1 MNRIKS
7 MGLLVSI
14 LLLLGSCSKEDV
26 MNESSQVI
34 NHEVNI
40 SFFEKSIEDL
50 STVSDYSSARLHSTR
65 ADKATSL
72 PACHRFSELEVALI
86 PFESENDSGYV
97 MRQDSLDE
105 NFGKVSF
112 DIPAGSYHMVAIAAK
127 TEMPFTDRI
136 SIKSI
141 SEARFANNK
150 VTDMVYAYKDIVV
163 SSEQS
168 NQSFDASLTR
178 GVSAFV
184 LSSTIYTPVNI
195 ASETIE
201 LTGGCGVVF
210 NPSTGK
216 CKSEETVVYNV
227 STNSPKYQFYKL
239 FFTVYTLLTDDNV
252 ENIHA
257 KSQAKDKNG
266 KVIKEC
272 NFTDVH
278 LVKGKQTCY
287 EGNFFDNT
295 SSSSFTVSGASL
307 DDSGFS
313 KHF

>member
-65 ADKATSL
+65 ADKATTL

-86 PFESENDSGYV
+86 PIESENDSGYV
-97 MRQDSLDE
+97 IRQDSLDE

-150 VTDMVYAYKDIVV
+150 VTDMVYAYKDIIV

-184 LSSTIYTPVNI
+184 LSSTINTPVNV

-216 CKSEETVVYNV
+216 CKSEQTVVYNV
-227 STNSPKYQFYKL
+227 STNSPKYKFYRL
-239 FFTVYTLLTDDNV
+239 FFTVYTLLTDDDV

-295 SSSSFTVSGASL
+295 TSSSFTVSGASL

>member
-50 STVSDYSSARLHSTR
+50 STVSDYSSSRLHSTR

-86 PFESENDSGYV
+86 PIESENDSGYV
-97 MRQDSLDE
+97 IRQDSLDE

-272 NFTDVH
+272 YFTDVH

>member
-86 PFESENDSGYV
+86 PIESENDSGYV
-97 MRQDSLDE
+97 IRQDSLDE

-184 LSSTIYTPVNI
+184 LSSTINTPVNI

-227 STNSPKYQFYKL
+227 STNSPKYKFYRL
-239 FFTVYTLLTDDNV
+239 FFTVYTLLTDDDV

-295 SSSSFTVSGASL
+295 ISSSFTVSGASL

>member
-86 PFESENDSGYV
+86 PIESENDSGYV
-97 MRQDSLDE
+97 IRQDSLDE

-150 VTDMVYAYKDIVV
+150 VTDMVYAYKDIIV

-184 LSSTIYTPVNI
+184 LSSTINTPVNV

-216 CKSEETVVYNV
+216 CKSEQTVVYNV
-227 STNSPKYQFYKL
+227 STNSPKYKFYRL
-239 FFTVYTLLTDDNV
+239 FFTVYTLLTDDDV

-287 EGNFFDNT
+287 EGNFFDNA

>member
-40 SFFEKSIEDL
+40 SFFEKSIEDI

-178 GVSAFV
+178 GVSAFK
-184 LSSTIYTPVNI
+184 LFSSIKTPVNV

-216 CKSEETVVYNV
+216 CKSEETVSYSVILPQKSKFYNV
-227 STNSPKYQFYKL
+227 
-239 FFTVYTLLTDDNV
+239 FFTVYTLLTDDDV

>member
-86 PFESENDSGYV
+86 PIESENDSGYV
-97 MRQDSLDE
+97 IRQDSLDE

-184 LSSTIYTPVNI
+184 LASTINTPVNV

-216 CKSEETVVYNV
+216 GKSEETVVYNV
-227 STNSPKYQFYKL
+227 STNSPKYKFYRL

-287 EGNFFDNT
+287 EGNFCDNA
-295 SSSSFTVSGASL
+295 SSSSFTVSNASL

>member
-50 STVSDYSSARLHSTR
+50 SIVSDYSSARLHSTR

-86 PFESENDSGYV
+86 PIESENDSGYV
-97 MRQDSLDE
+97 IRQDSLDE

-150 VTDMVYAYKDIVV
+150 VTDMVYAYKDIIV
-163 SSEQS
+163 SSEKS

-184 LSSTIYTPVNI
+184 LSSTINTPVNV

-227 STNSPKYQFYKL
+227 SLNSPKYKFYRL
-239 FFTVYTLLTDDNV
+239 FFTVYTLLTDDDV

-295 SSSSFTVSGASL
+295 SSSSFTVSNASL

>member
-50 STVSDYSSARLHSTR
+50 STVSDYSSARLYSTR

-86 PFESENDSGYV
+86 PIESENDSGYV
-97 MRQDSLDE
+97 IRQDSLDE

-150 VTDMVYAYKDIVV
+150 VTDMVYAYKDIIV

-184 LSSTIYTPVNI
+184 LSSTINTPVNV

-216 CKSEETVVYNV
+216 CKSEQTVVYNV
-227 STNSPKYQFYKL
+227 STNSPKYKFYRL
-239 FFTVYTLLTDDNV
+239 FFTVYTLLTDDDV

-287 EGNFFDNT
+287 EGNFFDNA
-295 SSSSFTVSGASL
+295 SSSSFTVSNASL

>member
-50 STVSDYSSARLHSTR
+50 STVSDYSSARLYSTR

-86 PFESENDSGYV
+86 PIESENDSGYV
-97 MRQDSLDE
+97 IRQDSLDE

-150 VTDMVYAYKDIVV
+150 VTDMVYAFKDIIV
-163 SSEQS
+163 SSEKS

-227 STNSPKYQFYKL
+227 STNSPKYQFYRL
-239 FFTVYTLLTDDNV
+239 FFTVYTLLTDDDV

>member
-86 PFESENDSGYV
+86 PIESENDSGYV
-97 MRQDSLDE
+97 IRQDSLDE

-150 VTDMVYAYKDIVV
+150 VTDMVYAYKDIIV
-163 SSEQS
+163 SSEKS

-227 STNSPKYQFYKL
+227 STNSPKYQFYRL
-239 FFTVYTLLTDDNV
+239 FFTVYTLLSDDNV

-287 EGNFFDNT
+287 EGNFFNNT

>member
-86 PFESENDSGYV
+86 PIESENDSGYV
-97 MRQDSLDE
+97 IRQDSLDE

-184 LSSTIYTPVNI
+184 LSSTINTPVNV

-227 STNSPKYQFYKL
+227 STNSPKYKFYRL

-257 KSQAKDKNG
+257 KSQAKDKNS

>member
-97 MRQDSLDE
+97 IRQDSLDE

-184 LSSTIYTPVNI
+184 LSSTINTPVNI

-216 CKSEETVVYNV
+216 CKSEQTVVYNV
-227 STNSPKYQFYKL
+227 STNSPKYKFYRL
-239 FFTVYTLLTDDNV
+239 FFTVYTLLTDDDV

>member
-86 PFESENDSGYV
+86 PIESENDSGYV
-97 MRQDSLDE
+97 IRQDSLDE

-163 SSEQS
+163 SSEKS

-184 LSSTIYTPVNI
+184 LSSTINTPVNV

-227 STNSPKYQFYKL
+227 SLNSPKYKFYRL
-239 FFTVYTLLTDDNV
+239 FFTVYTLLTDDDV

>member
-72 PACHRFSELEVALI
+72 LACHRFSELEVALI
-86 PFESENDSGYV
+86 PIESENDSGYV
-97 MRQDSLDE
+97 IRQDSLDE

-150 VTDMVYAYKDIVV
+150 VTDMVYAYKDIIV
-163 SSEQS
+163 SSEKS

-184 LSSTIYTPVNI
+184 LSSTINTPVNV

-227 STNSPKYQFYKL
+227 SLNSPKYKFYRL
-239 FFTVYTLLTDDNV
+239 FFTVYTLLTDDDV

-295 SSSSFTVSGASL
+295 SSSSFTVSNASL

>member
-86 PFESENDSGYV
+86 PIESENDSGYV
-97 MRQDSLDE
+97 IRQDSLDE

-150 VTDMVYAYKDIVV
+150 VTDMVYAYKDIIV
-163 SSEQS
+163 SSEKS

-227 STNSPKYQFYKL
+227 STNSPKYQFYRL

>member
-1 MNRIKS
+1 
-7 MGLLVSI
+7 
-14 LLLLGSCSKEDV
+14 

-86 PFESENDSGYV
+86 PIESENDSGYV
-97 MRQDSLDE
+97 IRQDSLDE

-184 LSSTIYTPVNI
+184 LSSTINTPVNI

-227 STNSPKYQFYKL
+227 STNSPKYKFYRL
-239 FFTVYTLLTDDNV
+239 FFTVYTLLTDDDV

>member
-86 PFESENDSGYV
+86 PIESENDSGYV
-97 MRQDSLDE
+97 IRQDSLDE

>member
-86 PFESENDSGYV
+86 PIESENDSGYV
-97 MRQDSLDE
+97 IRQDSLDE

-150 VTDMVYAYKDIVV
+150 VTDMVYAYKDIIV

-184 LSSTIYTPVNI
+184 LSSTINTPVNV

-227 STNSPKYQFYKL
+227 STNSPKYKFYRL

-295 SSSSFTVSGASL
+295 SSSSFTVSNASL

>member
-14 LLLLGSCSKEDV
+14 LLLLGSCSKEGV

-86 PFESENDSGYV
+86 PIESENDSGYV
-97 MRQDSLDE
+97 IRQDSLDE

-150 VTDMVYAYKDIVV
+150 VTDMVYAYKDIIV
-163 SSEQS
+163 SSEKS

-184 LSSTIYTPVNI
+184 LSSTINTPVNI

-227 STNSPKYQFYKL
+227 STNSPKYKFYRL

-295 SSSSFTVSGASL
+295 SSSSFTVSNASL

>member
-86 PFESENDSGYV
+86 PIESENDSGYV
-97 MRQDSLDE
+97 IRQDSLDE

-150 VTDMVYAYKDIVV
+150 VTDMVYAYKDIIV
-163 SSEQS
+163 SSEKS

-184 LSSTIYTPVNI
+184 LSSTINTPVNV

-227 STNSPKYQFYKL
+227 STNSPKYKFYRL
-239 FFTVYTLLTDDNV
+239 FFTVYTLLTDDDV

-295 SSSSFTVSGASL
+295 SSSSFTVSNASL

>member
-86 PFESENDSGYV
+86 PIESENDSGYV
-97 MRQDSLDE
+97 IRQDSLDE

-184 LSSTIYTPVNI
+184 LSSTINTPVNV

-227 STNSPKYQFYKL
+227 STNSPKYKFYRL

>member
-72 PACHRFSELEVALI
+72 SACHRFSELEVALI
-86 PFESENDSGYV
+86 PIESENDSGYV
-97 MRQDSLDE
+97 IRQDSLDE

-184 LSSTIYTPVNI
+184 LSSTINTPVNI

-227 STNSPKYQFYKL
+227 SLNSPKYKFYRL
-239 FFTVYTLLTDDNV
+239 FFTVYTLLTDDDV

-295 SSSSFTVSGASL
+295 SSSSFTVSNASL

>member
-86 PFESENDSGYV
+86 PIESENDSGYV
-97 MRQDSLDE
+97 IRQDSLDE

-150 VTDMVYAYKDIVV
+150 VTDMVYAYKDIIV
-163 SSEQS
+163 SSEKS

-184 LSSTIYTPVNI
+184 LSSTINTPVNI

-239 FFTVYTLLTDDNV
+239 FFTVYTLLTDDDV

-295 SSSSFTVSGASL
+295 SSSSFTVSNASL

>member
-97 MRQDSLDE
+97 IRQDSLDE

-184 LSSTIYTPVNI
+184 LSSTINTPVNV

-216 CKSEETVVYNV
+216 CKSEQTVVYNV
-227 STNSPKYQFYKL
+227 STNSPKYKFYRL
-239 FFTVYTLLTDDNV
+239 FFTVYTLLTDDDV

-287 EGNFFDNT
+287 EGNFFDNA

>member
-1 MNRIKS
+1 M
-7 MGLLVSI
+7 
-14 LLLLGSCSKEDV
+14 
-26 MNESSQVI
+26 
-34 NHEVNI
+34 NI

-86 PFESENDSGYV
+86 PIESENDSGYV
-97 MRQDSLDE
+97 IRQDSLDE

-150 VTDMVYAYKDIVV
+150 VTDMVYAYKDIIV
-163 SSEQS
+163 SSEKS

-184 LSSTIYTPVNI
+184 LSSTINTPVNV

-227 STNSPKYQFYKL
+227 SLNSPKYKFYRL
-239 FFTVYTLLTDDNV
+239 FFTVYTLLTDDDV

-295 SSSSFTVSGASL
+295 SSSSFTVSNASL

>member
-1 MNRIKS
+1 MFIRI
-7 MGLLVSI
+7 G
-14 LLLLGSCSKEDV
+14 
-26 MNESSQVI
+26 
-34 NHEVNI
+34 I

-86 PFESENDSGYV
+86 PIESENDSGYV
-97 MRQDSLDE
+97 IRQDSLDE

-184 LSSTIYTPVNI
+184 LSSTINTPVNV

-227 STNSPKYQFYKL
+227 STNSPKYKFYRL

>member
-40 SFFEKSIEDL
+40 SFFEKSIEDF

-86 PFESENDSGYV
+86 PIESENDSGYV
-97 MRQDSLDE
+97 IRQDSLDE

-150 VTDMVYAYKDIVV
+150 VTDMVYAYKDIIV
-163 SSEQS
+163 SSEKS

-184 LSSTIYTPVNI
+184 LSSTINTPVNI

-239 FFTVYTLLTDDNV
+239 FFTVYTLLTDDDV

>member
-40 SFFEKSIEDL
+40 SFFEKSIEDF

-86 PFESENDSGYV
+86 PIESENDSGYV
-97 MRQDSLDE
+97 IRQDSLDE

-112 DIPAGSYHMVAIAAK
+112 DVPAGSYHMVAIAAK

-150 VTDMVYAYKDIVV
+150 VTDMVYAYKDIIV
-163 SSEQS
+163 SSEKS

-184 LSSTIYTPVNI
+184 LSSTINTPVNI

-239 FFTVYTLLTDDNV
+239 FFTVYTLLTDDDV

>member
-65 ADKATSL
+65 ADKATTL

-86 PFESENDSGYV
+86 PIESENDSGYV
-97 MRQDSLDE
+97 IRQDSLDE

-184 LSSTIYTPVNI
+184 LSSTINTPVNI

-227 STNSPKYQFYKL
+227 SLNSPKYKFYRL
-239 FFTVYTLLTDDNV
+239 FFTVYTLLTDDDV

>member
-40 SFFEKSIEDL
+40 SFFEKSIEDF

-86 PFESENDSGYV
+86 PIESENDSGYV
-97 MRQDSLDE
+97 IRQDSLDE

-184 LSSTIYTPVNI
+184 LSSTINTPVNI

-227 STNSPKYQFYKL
+227 SLNSPKYKFYRL
-239 FFTVYTLLTDDNV
+239 FFTVYTLLTDDDV

>member
-97 MRQDSLDE
+97 IRQDSLDE

-150 VTDMVYAYKDIVV
+150 VTDMVYAYKDIIV

-184 LSSTIYTPVNI
+184 LSSTINTPVNV

-227 STNSPKYQFYKL
+227 STNSPKYKFYRL

>member
-97 MRQDSLDE
+97 IRQDSLDE

-150 VTDMVYAYKDIVV
+150 VTDMVYAYKDIIV
-163 SSEQS
+163 SSEKS

-184 LSSTIYTPVNI
+184 LSSTINTPVNV

-227 STNSPKYQFYKL
+227 STNSPKYKFYRL
-239 FFTVYTLLTDDNV
+239 FFTVYTLLTDDDV

>member
-86 PFESENDSGYV
+86 PIESENDSGYV
-97 MRQDSLDE
+97 IRQDSLDE

-150 VTDMVYAYKDIVV
+150 VTDMVYAYKDIIV

-184 LSSTIYTPVNI
+184 LSSTINTPVNI

-227 STNSPKYQFYKL
+227 STNSPKYKFYRL

-295 SSSSFTVSGASL
+295 SSSSFTVSNASL